1 MTSKKRPI
9 DEFADDVLF
18 HLQAS
23 LTHNQGMYDI
33 MCKRT
38 DYNFTLHK
46 HEQLGSI
53 RVLKQQIEN
62 IKKLA
67 EGYKLKLER

>member
-1 MTSKKRPI
+1 MTNKKRPI

-18 HLQAS
+18 HLQTS
-23 LTHNQGMYDI
+23 LTHNQGMYEI

-46 HEQLGSI
+46 HEQLGKI
-53 RVLKQQIEN
+53 EVLKQQIN
-62 IKKLA
+62 CVRKLA